1 MHKCHSLVSYPR
13 PCTSLGHHGLV
24 WLLPKKEASQ
34 RRAVYPQA
42 RGRVHIHTASAPI
55 TTHPVPL
62 ILPSPKEDAQDRSRL
77 SQSLYS
83 SFEYLFPS
91 HTCTQHIMAAAT
103 LRSPVT
109 PGLTIKTDF
118 EGCDRFP
125 TYIDPFEDS
134 DETVIDENSMPS
146 SASSSP
152 LNPSLKLA
160 EKVREDPSRHA
171 SPQPTSV
178 HVPTL
183 SRVNG
188 GNGYRVMRSATVGY
202 VAPEFKG
209 KAEQMKQGEKL

>member
-1 MHKCHSLVSYPR
+1 
-13 PCTSLGHHGLV
+13 
-24 WLLPKKEASQ
+24 
-34 RRAVYPQA
+34 
-42 RGRVHIHTASAPI
+42 
-55 TTHPVPL
+55 
-62 ILPSPKEDAQDRSRL
+62 
-77 SQSLYS
+77 
-83 SFEYLFPS
+83 
-91 HTCTQHIMAAAT
+91 MAATT
-103 LRSPVT
+103 LRSPIA

-134 DETVIDENSMPS
+134 DETVIDEASMPS

-152 LNPSLKLA
+152 LNPSQRLV

-183 SRVNG
+183 SRTNG

-209 KAEQMKQGEKL
+209 KSDQMNQGE

>member
-1 MHKCHSLVSYPR
+1 MLPLSRTSSYLDNHFPFHI
-13 PCTSLGHHGLV
+13 CT
-24 WLLPKKEASQ
+24 
-34 RRAVYPQA
+34 Y
-42 RGRVHIHTASAPI
+42 HT
-55 TTHPVPL
+55 
-62 ILPSPKEDAQDRSRL
+62 
-77 SQSLYS
+77 
-83 SFEYLFPS
+83 
-91 HTCTQHIMAAAT
+91 MAATT
-103 LRSPVT
+103 LRSPIT

-134 DETVIDENSMPS
+134 DETVIDEASMPS

-152 LNPSLKLA
+152 LNPSQRLA

-183 SRVNG
+183 SRANGANGVG

-209 KAEQMKQGEKL
+209 KADQMNQGEQL

>member
-1 MHKCHSLVSYPR
+1 
-13 PCTSLGHHGLV
+13 
-24 WLLPKKEASQ
+24 
-34 RRAVYPQA
+34 
-42 RGRVHIHTASAPI
+42 
-55 TTHPVPL
+55 
-62 ILPSPKEDAQDRSRL
+62 
-77 SQSLYS
+77 
-83 SFEYLFPS
+83 
-91 HTCTQHIMAAAT
+91 MAAAT

-125 TYIDPFEDS
+125 AYIDPFEDS
-134 DETVIDENSMPS
+134 DETVIDEASMPS

-152 LNPSLKLA
+152 LNPSQRLA

-183 SRVNG
+183 SRANGGNGNGNGNGNGYG

-209 KAEQMKQGEKL
+209 KSEQMQQGKHL

>member
-1 MHKCHSLVSYPR
+1 
-13 PCTSLGHHGLV
+13 
-24 WLLPKKEASQ
+24 
-34 RRAVYPQA
+34 
-42 RGRVHIHTASAPI
+42 
-55 TTHPVPL
+55 
-62 ILPSPKEDAQDRSRL
+62 
-77 SQSLYS
+77 
-83 SFEYLFPS
+83 
-91 HTCTQHIMAAAT
+91 MAAAT

-152 LNPSLKLA
+152 LNPGQKLV

-183 SRVNG
+183 SNTNG
-188 GNGYRVMRSATVGY
+188 RNGYRVMRSATVGY

-209 KAEQMKQGEKL
+209 KADQMNEGKQP